1 MPLETLFISGPA
13 GGGKTTVARLI
24 AEQVLKR
31 KIHYLR
37 MRAAADGHSN
47 AVIPADDGPGT
58 LAGNGWASMH
68 TVSYTP
74 DRVFEILPDG
84 LRTVRRIERR
94 GFTLVEADTDP
105 ALRHAYPYDYRIF
118 VMPPPAD
125 IYTVWRTPDDA
136 AAMLRTVMQDTA
148 SFASEI
154 FGLFDMAGL
163 DDGVGVHHQQPDYLS
178 RRVELVERLDITEAQ
193 IKQFLNSPIGAEITT
208 RIQLQ
213 PDYHAVVESDVV
225 IINTGCHEEN
235 DTLKECVHRL
245 EKLLARIRHDAR
257 RHSLLYW
264 GDITND
270 EDPTQG
276 KLIKRLKKL
285 FAL

>member
-24 AEQVLKR
+24 SEQVLKR
-31 KIHYLR
+31 QIHCLR
-37 MRAAADGHSN
+37 MQVAADEHSN
-47 AVIPADDGPGT
+47 TVIPADGKAEGRAD
-58 LAGNGWASMH
+58 NGWASMH
-68 TVSYTP
+68 TIHYTP

-84 LRTVRRIERR
+84 LRTVRRIERS

-125 IYTVWRTPDDA
+125 INTVWRTPDDA
-136 AAMLRTVMQDTA
+136 TAMLRTVMQDTA

-163 DDGVGVHHQQPDYLS
+163 DDGVGVHHQQPDYTC
-178 RRVELVERLDITEAQ
+178 RRVELVERLDISESQ

-225 IINTGCHEEN
+225 IINTGRQGEN
-235 DTLKECVHRL
+235 ETLKECVRRL

-264 GDITND
+264 GDITNTK
-270 EDPTQG
+270 EATQA

>member
-31 KIHYLR
+31 RIHCLR
-37 MRAAADGHSN
+37 MQAAADGHSN
-47 AVIPADDGPGT
+47 AVIPAECGAEALT
-58 LAGNGWASMH
+58 GNGWASMH
-68 TVSYTP
+68 TIRYTP

-118 VMPPPAD
+118 VMPPPVD
-125 IYTVWRTPDDA
+125 IHTVWRTPDDA
-136 AAMLRTVMQDTA
+136 SAMLRTVMQDTA

-154 FGLFDMAGL
+154 FGLFDAAGL
-163 DDGVGVHHQQPDYLS
+163 DDGVGVHHHQPDYTL
-178 RRVELVERLDITEAQ
+178 RPMELVERLEITEAQ
-193 IKQFLNSPIGAEITT
+193 IKQFLNSPIGAEIST

-225 IINTGCHEEN
+225 IINTGRHEEN
-235 DTLKECVHRL
+235 DTLKECVRRL

-264 GDITND
+264 GNVTNAK
-270 EDPTQG
+270 DPTRI
-276 KLIKRLKKL
+276 KLIKRLIKL